1 MPIFSAMP
9 HASIPAG
16 ALNVVGDPLPSQVT
30 PESLEIVGNARQA
43 AINNNTSKMI
53 SGRQVFVGIV
63 MRVDNDYISG
73 TPDAPFKT
81 SPVQGLPLPAP
92 PKTLKIRVFIPEI
105 HAAFGRLNV
114 SWPES
119 EVDHFL
125 INEFTQVVG
134 SMASLGGRKPLVG
147 DCILTS
153 IQNISTL
160 NVLEAGN
167 VLGYAYDGKNSGDII
182 NVGIFQNCTQASRA
196 QANNNANEGR
206 SLPSNNRAR
215 SVNEE
220 NPNRVGNVESNPQQ
234 QEQQQQQQQSNNTN
248 DTPGATIGT
257 PKCGKVYSM
266 AGVDKNEEAHTNLA
280 NMPASS
286 RRTVQAWA
294 WGSFIKNI
302 TVVKKYGKWFTP
314 ELLAAFEKMRAAA
327 ARDNIKI
334 KPNSVYRSPQKQQ
347 QLRRR
352 FVMPDRRIDLTDQ
365 ITKKRYSS
373 FNEFA
378 DKAVGKPPNFDRPVG
393 RPGAGSPGH
402 QAGLAID
409 LSTGIGNTRRRLK
422 TRDRYPVYKWLVDN
436 AHKYGFVRNVPTE
449 RWHFAWTGKPA
460 TKPTVRI
467 AASHWSW
474 DDTLEGTQWE
484 YKGRR

>member
-1 MPIFSAMP
+1 
-9 HASIPAG
+9 
-16 ALNVVGDPLPSQVT
+16 
-30 PESLEIVGNARQA
+30 
-43 AINNNTSKMI
+43 
-53 SGRQVFVGIV
+53 
-63 MRVDNDYISG
+63 
-73 TPDAPFKT
+73 
-81 SPVQGLPLPAP
+81 
-92 PKTLKIRVFIPEI
+92 
-105 HAAFGRLNV
+105 
-114 SWPES
+114 
-119 EVDHFL
+119 
-125 INEFTQVVG
+125 
-134 SMASLGGRKPLVG
+134 
-147 DCILTS
+147 
-153 IQNISTL
+153 
-160 NVLEAGN
+160 
-167 VLGYAYDGKNSGDII
+167 
-182 NVGIFQNCTQASRA
+182 
-196 QANNNANEGR
+196 
-206 SLPSNNRAR
+206 
-215 SVNEE
+215 
-220 NPNRVGNVESNPQQ
+220 
-234 QEQQQQQQQSNNTN
+234 NNTN

-422 TRDRYPVYKWLVDN
+422 TR
-436 AHKYGFVRNVPTE
+436 
-449 RWHFAWTGKPA
+449 
-460 TKPTVRI
+460 
-467 AASHWSW
+467 
-474 DDTLEGTQWE
+474 
-484 YKGRR
+484 